1 MKNLNYR
8 VSKNFKINEFACK
21 DGTKVP
27 EKFLPNVFKIAK
39 QLEII
44 RTCLGQPI
52 TINSGYRPEEYNK
65 KVGGAPASQHL
76 TASAVDIVVKGYSPQ
91 YVFTI
96 IRSLMKAGVIA
107 GGCVILYKTFVHY
120 DIRGGFLFLD
130 KR

>member
-1 MKNLNYR
+1 MKNVNYNITE
-8 VSKNFKINEFACK
+8 NFKINEFACR
-21 DGTKVP
+21 DGSAVP
-27 EKFLPNVFKIAK
+27 GKYLSNVFNLAK

-44 RTCLGQPI
+44 RLSLGQPI
-52 TINSGYRPEEYNK
+52 VINSAYRTREYNT
-65 KVGGAPASQHL
+65 KVGGAFASQHL
-76 TASAVDIVVKGYSPQ
+76 TASAVDIVVKGYTPQ

-96 IRSLMKAGVIA
+96 IRSLMKSGVIL

>member
-1 MKNLNYR
+1 MENSNYN

-21 DGTKVP
+21 DGSNVP
-27 EKFLPNVFKIAK
+27 EEYLPNVFKLAA
-39 QLEII
+39 QLEVI
-44 RTCLGQPI
+44 RAHLGQPI
-52 TINSGYRPEEYNK
+52 FINSAYRTKDYNK
-65 KVGGAPASQHL
+65 KVGGAVASQHL
-76 TASAVDIVVKGYSPQ
+76 TASAVDIVVKGYTPQ

-96 IRSLMKAGVIA
+96 IRSLMKSGVIA

>member
-1 MKNLNYR
+1 MKSLNY
-8 VSKNFKINEFACK
+8 NITEHFKINEFACR
-21 DGTKVP
+21 DGSAVP
-27 EKFLPNVFKIAK
+27 GKYLSNVFKIAT

-44 RTCLGQPI
+44 RMQFNQPI
-52 TINSGYRPEEYNK
+52 VINSAYRTREYNT
-65 KVGGAPASQHL
+65 KVGGAFASQHL
-76 TASAVDIVVKGYSPQ
+76 TASAVDIVVKGYTPQ

-96 IRSLMKAGVIA
+96 IRSLMKSGMLM

>member
-1 MKNLNYR
+1 MKNLNYN

-21 DGTKVP
+21 DGSNVP
-27 EKFLPNVFKIAK
+27 EEYLPNVFKLAT

-44 RTCLGQPI
+44 RTHLGQPI
-52 TINSGYRPEEYNK
+52 VINSGYRTKMYNK
-65 KVGGAPASQHL
+65 RVGGAVASQHL
-76 TASAVDIVVKGYSPQ
+76 TASAADIVVMGYTSQ

-96 IRSLMKAGVIA
+96 IRSLMRAGAIA
-107 GGCVILYKTFVHY
+107 GGCVILYKNFVHY

>member
-1 MKNLNYR
+1 MKNLNYN

-21 DGTKVP
+21 DGANVP
-27 EKFLPNVFKIAK
+27 EEFLPNVFKLAT

-44 RTCLGQPI
+44 RTHFGMPI
-52 TINSGYRPEEYNK
+52 IINSGYRTKAYNK
-65 KVGGAPASQHL
+65 RVGGALASQHL
-76 TASAVDIVVKGYSPQ
+76 TASAVDIVVMGFSPHV
-91 YVFTI
+91 VFTTI
-96 IRSLMKAGVIA
+96 SSLMRSGHIA